1 MFLLTFYVLGLNILL
16 VPAESAK
23 ADAKRIR
30 KQRGRAGTH
39 DIILSENKAADN
51 TVVVFVLESERRT
64 LFK

>member
-16 VPAESAK
+16 LPAESAK

-39 DIILSENKAADN
+39 IILSENKATDN